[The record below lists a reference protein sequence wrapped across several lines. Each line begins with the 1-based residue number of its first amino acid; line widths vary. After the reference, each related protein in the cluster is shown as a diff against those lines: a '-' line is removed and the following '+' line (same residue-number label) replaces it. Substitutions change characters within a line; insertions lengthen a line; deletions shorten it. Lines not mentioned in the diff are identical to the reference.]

1 MADLVTTL
9 RTMTDSSARSA
20 STTRWVLMLVVFGI
34 VFVFL
39 TTELPLI
46 ADYPLYHQYRMQLIA
61 DRYRF
66 VPHALFATLALL
78 IGPIQFSSHFRQRH
92 LKLHRILGRV
102 YVTSVFLA
110 APLAMSITWN
120 RPLRLGTLTQASAWL
135 ICTSAAFLTARNRQ
149 ITQHRQWMAR
159 SYAVTFT
166 FVLLR
171 LLDLWPHY
179 WNLSE
184 TASVPIIIVVT
195 FGSILAVDLGLNWHE
210 LTTERGRRT
219 QDR

>member
-20 STTRWVLMLVVFGI
+20 SIARWVFLLVALGI

-39 TTELPLI
+39 TTEIPLI
-46 ADYPLYHQYRMQLIA
+46 ADYKLYHEYRVQLIA

-66 VPHALFATLALL
+66 VPHAFFGTLALL
-78 IGPIQFSSHFRQRH
+78 VGPLQFSSHFRQRH
-92 LKLHRILGRV
+92 LNLHRILGRV
-102 YVTSVFLA
+102 YVISVLLA

-120 RPLRLGTLTQASAWL
+120 RPLRLGTTTQATAWL
-135 ICTSAAFLTARNRQ
+135 ICTAAAFLTARNRQ

-171 LLDLWPHY
+171 LLDLWPRY

-184 TASVPIIIVVT
+184 AATMPIIILVT

-210 LTTERGRRT
+210 LTTERSRRV